1 MPYGL
6 EHLWRPLLHF
16 RSRRLFLSSAAIALV
31 GIPML
36 TEFADAATSANLD
49 DLAMLNSAIE
59 LERAGIKAY
68 DDAAESGLLAPAVL
82 EIASRFRSDHVAHRD
97 ALIGAIRAGGAVVSE
112 KTAHIVYPSLHSQ
125 ADVIEFALSVERQAA
140 STYLSVIPDLTDRRL
155 AQVAAAI
162 LGVETT
168 HVSKLAEALGDVR
181 PYPHG
186 FVV

>member
-1 MPYGL
+1 MA
-6 EHLWRPLLHF
+6 F
-16 RSRRLFLSSAAIALV
+16 RSRRWLLGSGAAIAIV

-36 TEFADAATSANLD
+36 DEFADAAAKANPE

-68 DDAAESGLLAPAVL
+68 DDAADTRLLSPRVL
-82 EIASRFRSDHVAHRD
+82 DVALGFRNDHVAHRD
-97 ALIGAIRAGGAVVSE
+97 ALSAAVKAGGAYLSTN
-112 KTAHIVYPSLHSQ
+112 TASIAYPPLHSQ
-125 ADVIEFALSVERQAA
+125 ADILRFALAIEKQAA
-140 STYLSVIPDLTDRRL
+140 STYLSVIPDLADRRL

-168 HVSKLAEALGDVR
+168 HVSKLADALGAHA
-181 PYPHG
+181 YPQG